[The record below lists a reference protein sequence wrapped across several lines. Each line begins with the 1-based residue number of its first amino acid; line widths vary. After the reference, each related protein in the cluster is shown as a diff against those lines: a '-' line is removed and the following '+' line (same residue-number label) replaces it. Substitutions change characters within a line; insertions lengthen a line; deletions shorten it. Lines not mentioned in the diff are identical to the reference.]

1 MSGFVER
8 KSFAE
13 VRQLIQQRVQPGETE
28 ELGLRD
34 ALGRIVAED
43 ITSPVDVP
51 YFERSAMDGY
61 AVRGE
66 ETSGASEY
74 NPLAFKLVGVSL
86 PGNPFEGE
94 IASGEAVKI
103 MTGGAVPKGANAVL
117 MAEYSEEEDTQ
128 VRFRRQIAPGKNVMR
143 IGEDIRRG
151 DVVLERGRRLR
162 PQDLGVLASVHQPD
176 VRVYQQPTVAIIIT
190 GNELVDPS
198 SEASASHIVDSNSYL
213 MAGLVE
219 LYGGIPVLKGITEDR
234 RETIKA
240 AIEGAE
246 EDIIVVSG
254 GTSVGEEDYAPVIV
268 NELGELAVHGVA
280 IKPGSPLGLGFI
292 GERSIF
298 LVPGSP
304 VAAMITTDAFVCSA
318 VRRRLGLDAGFGY
331 PRIRGKLKQK
341 IVSAIGRTEFVRV
354 QIDEDF
360 NIGKLRVSGASILT
374 STTRADGFLVI
385 DDGVEGY
392 PEGTEVE
399 IYHYE

>member
-1 MSGFVER
+1 R

-198 SEASASHIVDSNSYL
+198 SKASASHIVDSNSYL

-219 LYGGIPVLKGITEDR
+219 LYGGVPVLKGITEDR

-240 AIEGAE
+240 VIEGAE

-254 GTSVGEEDYAPVIV
+254 GTSVGE
-268 NELGELAVHGVA
+268 
-280 IKPGSPLGLGFI
+280 
-292 GERSIF
+292 
-298 LVPGSP
+298 
-304 VAAMITTDAFVCSA
+304 
-318 VRRRLGLDAGFGY
+318 
-331 PRIRGKLKQK
+331 
-341 IVSAIGRTEFVRV
+341 
-354 QIDEDF
+354 
-360 NIGKLRVSGASILT
+360 
-374 STTRADGFLVI
+374 
-385 DDGVEGY
+385 
-392 PEGTEVE
+392 
-399 IYHYE
+399 